1 MQTKKCTL
9 LPWKYIFSIFLKGSV
24 ILFVNKVKFEW
35 ELNDH
40 IERKMKK
47 KYEFQ
52 FLANKMSNDEI
63 KKKITRVYPS

>member
-1 MQTKKCTL
+1 
-9 LPWKYIFSIFLKGSV
+9 
-24 ILFVNKVKFEW
+24 
-35 ELNDH
+35 
-40 IERKMKK
+40 MKK